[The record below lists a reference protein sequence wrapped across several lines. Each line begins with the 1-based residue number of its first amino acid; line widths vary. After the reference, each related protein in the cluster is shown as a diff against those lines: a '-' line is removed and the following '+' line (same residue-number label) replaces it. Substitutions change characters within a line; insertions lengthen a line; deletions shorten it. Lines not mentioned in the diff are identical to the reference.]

1 MARYPAAAWK
11 PLPENA
17 RQRRITPRAFIL
29 HTAVDGRGDTDLED
43 YFRRGDVGAESHF
56 WVPFRKPL
64 VQMMDTAVEANA
76 NRVADRWAI
85 SAETEDDS
93 AGKSHIAPWNDK
105 QIREIIDLIEW
116 AIRTHNIPR
125 RACESAYLPG
135 AAGIGYHSMPM
146 RERFD
151 GTANNPWT
159 SYQGKTCPGDAR
171 VQQFYDV
178 ILPAVLAG
186 GDESQEDDDMPY
198 STWPQE
204 DKDALLRDI
213 RKALLY
219 DLTGSAPDLSAPAS
233 EWTNHSDL
241 ANDLNAIKAHL
252 GITA

>member
-1 MARYPAAAWK
+1 MARYPAAVWK

-17 RQRRITPRAFIL
+17 RQRRITPRAVIL

-43 YFRRGDVGAESHF
+43 YFGRGDVGAESHL

-85 SAETEDDS
+85 SIETEDDS
-93 AGKSHIAPWNDK
+93 AGKPHIAPWNAK
-105 QIREIIDLIEW
+105 QIAEILAFIEW
-116 AIRTHNIPR
+116 AIATHNIPR

-151 GTANNPWT
+151 GTSNNPWT

-186 GDESQEDDDMPY
+186 GDNMEDDVEYKDWSEESRKKFWADFAIYGAPVITGARVA
-198 STWPQE
+198 SPQ
-204 DKDALLRDI
+204 DKQTNLGDVVNEI
-213 RKALLY
+213 RAK
-219 DLTGSAPDLSAPAS
+219 
-233 EWTNHSDL
+233 
-241 ANDLNAIKAHL
+241 
-252 GITA
+252 